1 MGVHFSEPWWL
12 ALLAFVPV
20 LAWIGWRWFAAMGRA
35 RRVSALVMR
44 SVLVVLLASLLAG
57 ASAVRQTD
65 RLAVIALVDVSGSVQ
80 RFAADADGGAIDR
93 VREWLAE
100 ASADRGPDDLLGVVV
115 FDRRAAAAAAPT
127 AGDVL
132 ERSFSLD
139 PAEGTDIA
147 RAIRYAASL
156 VPPDAAGRLVLFSDG
171 NATAGDAREAARSLA
186 TAGGS
191 RIPIDVVP
199 IEYRVEREILIER
212 VDAPPVASAEST
224 VSVRVTLRATERSSG
239 VLRLFREGEE
249 IDINGDAPGLGDR
262 IVVEPGITTAVR
274 DVELPDGRLHQFEAV
289 FEPDLAP
296 GSAGEGSMF
305 VGDTF
310 ATNNRGESFTLTPG
324 KGSVL
329 LVDGVSDGLETG
341 SGATLAR
348 ALRGDGIE
356 VELVS
361 PAEVPENLLAL
372 QAYDLVI
379 LENVPAESLTRQA
392 HESLARHVEDLGGGL
407 VMVGG
412 PDSFGAGGWKGT
424 AIEPILPVKL
434 DLPERAVTPEAAVV
448 LLIDSSGSMS
458 TTTGGLR
465 SKQQIA
471 NEAAALAITTLDRRD
486 LIGVVAFAGG
496 TTVVVDLQPNTDA
509 QTIASRT
516 LSIASGG
523 GTNIAA
529 ALAQGRNMLRDA
541 DAKLKHVILLT
552 DGRGSNPELL
562 PQLAEQ
568 MNAEGI
574 TISSIGIGDDVDAD
588 TLAEIALRGGG
599 DFFRVVNPNTLP
611 RVFVRAIRIVRQP
624 LIRLGEFAPVVV
636 PSGSP
641 LLLGVGTPPTL
652 DGIVLTQ
659 RRDEP
664 TVTTAMLHPNGE
676 PLLAHWQR
684 GLGQV
689 VAFTSDAH
697 GEWSSR
703 WIAWPGYR
711 QMWVNI
717 ARLASRPANPNRY
730 DLQTEI
736 SGDRMTVRMEV
747 ADDEGEPID
756 LLTVPATIYEPDGST
771 RQIQLAQTGPGVY
784 EAQTSVTNEG
794 THLVVLEPR
803 AGTSPLSPAIGGAS
817 APSGA
822 EYRRLTS
829 DAEELALL
837 AELTGG
843 RVLDLRAPGAAD
855 LFDRSSLEPRRAMTP
870 LWKSLLLLTLVVMM
884 LDIGTRRVAW
894 DRVIGKEF
902 GGGFRQAAK
911 DMVVN
916 RSQAASRSL
925 DSLKATTSAKKKPRV
940 IAGSPQPSADRPP
953 ADRVQRP
960 APQARATQQAADEP
974 GGQPRGKVVKPE
986 AQDDG
991 GGLLAAKRRAQRR
1004 YGSGG
1009 EGESS

>member
-1 MGVHFSEPWWL
+1 MGFHFAEPWWL
-12 ALLAFVPV
+12 ALMICVPV
-20 LAWIGWRWFAAMGRA
+20 LAWIGWRWFGAMGRA
-35 RRVSALVMR
+35 RRLSALVLR

-65 RLAVIALVDVSGSVQ
+65 RLAVIAVVDVSGSVQ
-80 RFAADADGGAIDR
+80 RFAAGPDGGAIER
-93 VREWLAE
+93 VRGWLAE
-100 ASADRGPDDLLGVVV
+100 ATADRGPDDLLGVVL

-132 ERSFSLD
+132 DRSFSLD

-186 TAGGS
+186 TAGGV
-191 RIPIDVVP
+191 RLPIDVVP
-199 IEYRVEREILIER
+199 IDYRVEREVLIER

-224 VSVRVTLRATERSSG
+224 VSVRVTLRATERSTG

-249 IDINGDAPGLGDR
+249 IDINGEAPGLGDR
-262 IVVEPGITTAVR
+262 IVVEPGISTAVR

-289 FEPDLAP
+289 FEPDAAP
-296 GSAGEGSMF
+296 GGGTEGGF

-329 LVDGVSDGLETG
+329 LVDGVSDGSETG

-348 ALRGDGIE
+348 ALRDDGIE
-356 VELVS
+356 VELIA
-361 PAEVPENLLAL
+361 PAEMPENLLAL

-379 LENVPAESLTRQA
+379 LENVPAEALTRQA

-412 PDSFGAGGWKGT
+412 TDSFGAGGWKGT
-424 AIEPILPVKL
+424 AVEPILPVKL

-509 QTIASRT
+509 QQIASRT

-529 ALAQGRNMLRDA
+529 ALAQGRSMLRDA
-541 DAKLKHVILLT
+541 EAKLKHVILLT
-552 DGRGSNPELL
+552 DGRGSSPELL

-574 TISSIGIGDDVDAD
+574 TISTIGIGDDVDAEG
-588 TLAEIALRGGG
+588 LAEIAQRGGG

-624 LIRLGEFAPVVV
+624 LIRLGEFAPVVP

-641 LLLGVGTPPTL
+641 LLLGVGSPPTL
-652 DGIVLTQ
+652 DGLVLTQ

-711 QMWVNI
+711 RMWVNI

-736 SGDRMTVRMEV
+736 SGDRMTVRVEV

-771 RQIQLAQTGPGVY
+771 REIQLAQTGPGVY

-803 AGTSPLSPAIGGAS
+803 AGTTPLAPAIGGAS

-822 EYRRLTS
+822 EYRRLAS
-829 DAEELALL
+829 DPEELAVL
-837 AELTGG
+837 AEFTGG
-843 RVLDLRAPGAAD
+843 RVLDLAAPGAAD
-855 LFDRSSLEPRRAMTP
+855 LFDRSLLEPRRAMTP
-870 LWKSLLLLTLVVMM
+870 LWKSLLLLTLIVMM
-884 LDIGTRRVAW
+884 LDIGTRRIAW

-902 GGGFRQAAK
+902 GGGFRQAAR
-911 DMVVN
+911 DMVAN
-916 RSQAASRSL
+916 RSQSAARSL
-925 DSLKATTSAKKKPRV
+925 ESLKSSTSAKKKPRV
-940 IAGSPQPSADRPP
+940 VAGSAAPAERPRTPTQPTQSVQPPRSTQSPKAEAPQPP
-953 ADRVQRP
+953 
-960 APQARATQQAADEP
+960 RA
-974 GGQPRGKVVKPE
+974 KVVKPE
-986 AQDDG
+986 PAEDDG

-1004 YGSGG
+1004 YGTGG
-1009 EGESS
+1009 EDKP